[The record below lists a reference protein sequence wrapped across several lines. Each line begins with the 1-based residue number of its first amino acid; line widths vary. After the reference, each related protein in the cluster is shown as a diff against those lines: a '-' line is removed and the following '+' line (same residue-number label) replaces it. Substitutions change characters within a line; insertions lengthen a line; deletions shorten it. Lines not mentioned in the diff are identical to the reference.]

1 MIPASECLRQAKLYL
16 DAADAENRVGM
27 RAALLD
33 LSRTWTAIAEQ
44 VERLAIVR
52 QINGLLD

>member
-16 DAADAENRVGM
+16 DAADAEKHVGM

-33 LSRTWTAIAEQ
+33 LNRSWIAIAEQ
-44 VERLAIVR
+44 VKRLAIVR
-52 QINGLLD
+52 QLNSLLN

>member
-1 MIPASECLRQAKLYL
+1 MTPASECLRQAKLYL
-16 DAADAENRVGM
+16 DAANAEKYVGM

-33 LSRTWTAIAEQ
+33 LSRSWSALAEQ

-52 QINGLLD
+52 KVNSLLN